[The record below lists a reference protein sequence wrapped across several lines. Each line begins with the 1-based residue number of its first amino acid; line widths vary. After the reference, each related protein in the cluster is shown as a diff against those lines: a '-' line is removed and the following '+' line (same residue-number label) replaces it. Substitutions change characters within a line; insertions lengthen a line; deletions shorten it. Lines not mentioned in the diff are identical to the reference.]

1 MYNKDYKTIIHKVK
15 DLRRYPGF
23 NPINFTFSE
32 NSNYG
37 WERYKDKT
45 LLGDVNK
52 TFVFNVL
59 PLPLKQTFPP
69 IV

>member
-37 WERYKDKT
+37 REVWGVKANHCW
-45 LLGDVNK
+45 LLATN
-52 TFVFNVL
+52 F
-59 PLPLKQTFPP
+59 
-69 IV
+69 

>member
-37 WERYKDKT
+37 WERCKFVDNT
-45 LLGDVNK
+45 QQFLDVVNY
-52 TFVFNVL
+52 VV
-59 PLPLKQTFPP
+59 
-69 IV
+69 